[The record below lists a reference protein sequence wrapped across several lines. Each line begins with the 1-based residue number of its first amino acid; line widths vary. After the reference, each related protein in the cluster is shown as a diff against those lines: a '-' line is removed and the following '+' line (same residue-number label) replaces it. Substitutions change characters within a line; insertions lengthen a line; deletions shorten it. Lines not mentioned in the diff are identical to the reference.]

1 MSHTYEHNGGAHEQ
15 VAHEHQYPVL
25 RPADPRIARQIHEAL
40 GDARSVANVGAGAAE
55 YEPVDRWVLAIEPS
69 ENRITSGTKILTTPI
84 RGHAEGL
91 PIPSKSVDAAMAC
104 LTLHQWTDWRVGV
117 HELRR
122 VARKRVV
129 VFTYDPTYADRF
141 WLLRDYLP
149 KLGHL
154 HSRRFPPIE
163 EQSVAIGEEVAVETV
178 AIPHDCENGLLA
190 AYWRRPRAYLDKH
203 VRAGIPTFR
212 LAGAARLLDGLDQL
226 ASDLKTGRWQQRNRE
241 LVALEQLDLGYRLLV
256 TEL

>member
-1 MSHTYEHNGGAHEQ
+1 MSHTHEHNGDTHEQ
-15 VAHEHQYPVL
+15 AAHEHPAL
-25 RPADPRIARQIHEAL
+25 RPVDPRIAKQIHEAL

-69 ENRITSGTKILTTPI
+69 EHRITSGTRGLTTPI
-84 RGHAEGL
+84 RGYAEGL

-104 LTLHQWTDWRVGV
+104 LTLHQWADWRVGV
-117 HELRR
+117 QELRR

-129 VFTYDPTYADRF
+129 IFTYDPAHADRF

-149 KLGHL
+149 EFGHL

-163 EQSVAIGEEVAVETV
+163 QQRVATGDDVHVETV
-178 AIPHDCENGLLA
+178 AIPPDCENGLLA
-190 AYWRRPRAYLDKH
+190 AHWRRPRAYLDEQM
-203 VRAGIPTFR
+203 RAGIPTFQ
-212 LAGAARLLDGLDQL
+212 LPGAARLLDGLEKL
-226 ASDLKTGRWQQRNRE
+226 AKDLQTGRWRQRNRE
-241 LVALEQLDLGYRLLV
+241 LLSLEQLDLGYRLLV

>member
-1 MSHTYEHNGGAHEQ
+1 MSPIHKHNGSTHEL
-15 VAHEHQYPVL
+15 VTDGYPTL
-25 RPADPRIARQIHEAL
+25 RRVDTRIANQIHEAL
-40 GDARSVANVGAGAAE
+40 GDARSVANVGAAAAE

-69 ENRITSGTKILTTPI
+69 ANRITRRTRGLTTPI
-84 RGHAEGL
+84 RGHAESL
-91 PIPSKSVDAAMAC
+91 PIPSNSVDAAMAC
-104 LTLHQWTDWRVGV
+104 LTLHQWADWRIGV

-129 VFTYDPTYADRF
+129 IFTYDPSYAEHF

-163 EQSVAIGEEVAVETV
+163 EQCVGTGDEVHVETV
-178 AIPHDCENGLLA
+178 AIPRDCDNGLLA
-190 AYWRRPRAYLDKH
+190 AFWQRPQAYLDKR
-203 VRAGIPTFR
+203 VRAGIPTFQ
-212 LAGAARLLDGLDQL
+212 LPGISRLLGGLDQL
-226 ASDLKTGRWQQRNRE
+226 AEDIEAGRWQQRNRE
-241 LVALEQLDLGYRLLV
+241 LLALEQLDLGYRLLV